1 VALIAALVPLLLVV
15 NAFRVLASESFV
27 RYELGRPGFPSDTY
41 GLGAAD
47 RLELALTG
55 LASIRPGSEGIVLLE
70 RAALPDGSSAFNG
83 RELRHMADVRRLFGA
98 ALRAQVAGLI
108 LLGVLVLALARDSRR
123 RRLVPRGLLIG
134 SLAMLGLAALAV
146 PVIVLGFDG
155 FFVRFHGVFFAGD
168 TWRFADSD
176 TLLRLYPEVFWRHT
190 AQLAAGMVLAQ
201 TITLALAAWWW
212 LRRTRRP
219 TPSVP

>member
-1 VALIAALVPLLLVV
+1 
-15 NAFRVLASESFV
+15 
-27 RYELGRPGFPSDTY
+27 
-41 GLGAAD
+41 
-47 RLELALTG
+47 
-55 LASIRPGSEGIVLLE
+55 
-70 RAALPDGSSAFNG
+70 
-83 RELRHMADVRRLFGA
+83 
-98 ALRAQVAGLI
+98 
-108 LLGVLVLALARDSRR
+108 
-123 RRLVPRGLLIG
+123 LLIG